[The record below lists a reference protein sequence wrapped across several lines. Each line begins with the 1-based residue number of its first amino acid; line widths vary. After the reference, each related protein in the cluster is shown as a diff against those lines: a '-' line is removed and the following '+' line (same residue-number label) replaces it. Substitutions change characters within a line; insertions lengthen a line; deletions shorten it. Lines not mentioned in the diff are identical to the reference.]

1 MTGVQTCALPIS
13 EGCNEDLM
21 FFFFFSIL
29 FILDTLYLV
38 QGSCDHLMYVFHLPL
53 HVLFLFYPYTHVSY
67 CLNAIYYFCF
77 TLRCI
82 NEFCL
87 KCFRNTGCQSL
98 LAINSFLQNF
108 SRVCVRIDFI
118 VFNKWV
124 WVKWFMTSLICS
136 FVWCGFV
143 IDCQRRRLLGHMCFT
158 C

>member
-1 MTGVQTCALPIS
+1 MRILCIFSFSFYFKYIYLLYMRLVTILTYIVLI
-13 EGCNEDLM
+13 
-21 FFFFFSIL
+21 FFIYWCIF
-29 FILDTLYLV
+29 
-38 QGSCDHLMYVFHLPL
+38 FHLSL
-53 HVLFLFYPYTHVSY
+53 HVLFLFSLYAHVSY